1 MKGKLHIVSLGGSG
15 DIGKNMLAFH
25 YEDTILVVDCGVMFP
40 NEEHPGVDLII
51 PDITYLLENREKV
64 KAILLTHGHEDHI
77 GALPFVL
84 KQLPVPLYG
93 SPLTLGM
100 VRSKLKEHGLA
111 GSTEYNPYP
120 EDAILDFGDLQV
132 EAVHVTHSLPDT
144 VSLAIHSPVGT
155 VVHTSDFKIDLTP
168 IDKRHF
174 DTSHFTALGDDGVR
188 LLISDCVNVERK
200 GWSPSEY
207 SLTPTFDRFMRECE
221 GRVIVATFGS
231 NLHRMQTVFN
241 VAAKYGRKVA
251 VFGRSMNENLD
262 TARSLGYIQVPP
274 DTHIRVDDIAKYYPN
289 QLAILTTGSQ
299 GEPLAGLTRMSRDEN
314 SKIQIDPSDTVI
326 LSSTPIPGNE
336 DMVWRVVNRI
346 FRRGAK
352 VIYEGLMSVHTSGH
366 AYQEELKMMINLTR
380 PDYVCPYH
388 GEPRHYHA
396 YRQLAIEMGYA
407 SENALTFETG
417 QVLEMDETGVRR
429 LAESVAH
436 GSVLVDGISA
446 DGVSDVVLR
455 DRKHLSQDGIVVA
468 TVTMDRTNGEIV
480 GAPEILS
487 RGFLHPE
494 DSAEHFEA
502 VCDKIV
508 QEIEELNYTA
518 GSDLDTVR
526 VAVHDTV
533 ARYLRKK
540 TGRRPIVIPVILE
553 I

>member
-40 NEEHPGVDLII
+40 NEEYPGVDLII
-51 PDITYLLENREKV
+51 PDITYLLEHREKV

-93 SPLTLGM
+93 TPLTLGM

-111 GSTEYNPYP
+111 GSTEYNPFP

-144 VSLAIHSPVGT
+144 VSIAVHSPVGT

-168 IDKRHF
+168 IDKRYF
-174 DTSHFTALGDDGVR
+174 DTSHFTALGDEGVR
-188 LLISDCVNVERK
+188 LLLSDCVNVERK

-231 NLHRMQTVFN
+231 NLHRVQTVFN
-241 VAAKYGRKVA
+241 MAAKYGRKVA
-251 VFGRSMNENLD
+251 VFGRSMNENLE

-274 DTHIRVDDIAKYYPN
+274 DTHIKVDDIPKYHPRE
-289 QLAILTTGSQ
+289 LAILTTGSQ

-314 SKIQIDPSDTVI
+314 SKIQIESSDTVI

-346 FRRGAK
+346 FRRGAR

-396 YRQLAIEMGYA
+396 YRQLAMDMGYA
-407 SENALTFETG
+407 PENALTFETG
-417 QVLEMDETGVRR
+417 QVLEMDEKGVRR
-429 LAESVAH
+429 LEESVPH

-455 DRKHLSQDGIVVA
+455 DRKHLAQDGTVVV
-468 TVTMDRTNGEIV
+468 TVNMDRTSGEIV
-480 GAPEILS
+480 GEPEILS

-494 DSAEHFEA
+494 DSAEHFVA
-502 VCDKIV
+502 VCEKIV
-508 QEIEELNYTA
+508 QELEELNFTA

-526 VAVHDTV
+526 VTVHDTV

-540 TGRRPIVIPVILE
+540 TGRRPVVIPVILE